1 VLIAIST
8 SGNSPNVL
16 HAAQAARA
24 CGCSVVALTGAA
36 GGRLAA
42 HADLILKAP
51 SQIVARIQEVHS
63 LSIHVICEA
72 LDELVRAGE
81 AR

>member
-1 VLIAIST
+1 MKAGTPFPSRVC
-8 SGNSPNVL
+8 
-16 HAAQAARA
+16 A
-24 CGCSVVALTGAA
+24 CGPSTGTARLGKVTGAG
-36 GGRLAA
+36 GGRLAG